1 MKSLDLGGYAAT
13 LYEEKDGTLIVSV
26 AGEVDLSSAPQLA
39 KVIWKAREQAGG
51 FPTRVMVDLSKVV
64 FIDTAGLEVLM
75 EEWNASRQSD
85 GRMCLVAQEGPITW
99 LLEVTG
105 QGELFDLYDE
115 LGAALDSCA
124 LSLA

>member
-1 MKSLDLGGYAAT
+1 MKSLDLGGFAAT
-13 LYEEKDGTLIVSV
+13 RYEEKDGTLIVSV

-39 KVIWKAREQAGG
+39 KVIWKARRQAGG

-85 GRMCLVAQEGPITW
+85 GRMCLVAQEGPITC

>member
-39 KVIWKAREQAGG
+39 KVIWKARRQAGG

>member
-1 MKSLDLGGYAAT
+1 
-13 LYEEKDGTLIVSV
+13 
-26 AGEVDLSSAPQLA
+26 
-39 KVIWKAREQAGG
+39 
-51 FPTRVMVDLSKVV
+51 MVDLSKVV

-75 EEWNASRQSD
+75 EEWNASRQTD

>member
-1 MKSLDLGGYAAT
+1 MKSLDLGGFAAT
-13 LYEEKDGTLIVSV
+13 RYEEKDGTLIVSV

-39 KVIWKAREQAGG
+39 KVIWKARRQAGG

-75 EEWNASRQSD
+75 KEWNASRQSD

-99 LLEVTG
+99 LFEVTG